1 MSFRLCFRLIPSLP
15 HTQDG
20 CRLLAV
26 QNSEYLCYL
35 TLCLSHLYGA
45 SLGLRYGVSVNHLY
59 ITPSL
64 LLIPFLHTHIPP
76 SPAHTLYCH
85 CFTDVHPLH
94 LPDISPELVDLCTC
108 LNSLHTELNWS
119 NEFHKNQYFGEGT
132 RGPMTIPPSPLL
144 PLLSHHHSP
153 RQVIHQKGTN
163 PPITPTRKMFMNCLV
178 SLKIYTV
185 LT

>member
-1 MSFRLCFRLIPSLP
+1 MLTICISLP
-15 HTQDG
+15 PSFSSLSSILTSLP
-20 CRLLAV
+20 LL
-26 QNSEYLCYL
+26 
-35 TLCLSHLYGA
+35 
-45 SLGLRYGVSVNHLY
+45 
-59 ITPSL
+59 P
-64 LLIPFLHTHIPP
+64 THSIATPP
-76 SPAHTLYCH
+76 S